1 MKRIV
6 VKLGTSVLTGGS
18 DRLNRPRMV
27 DLIRQIAD
35 LMQAGTQ
42 VALVTSGAVLA
53 GWEHLGFPARKR
65 NLPEKQFLAA
75 VGQSQLMYL
84 YTQLAQL
91 YGISVAQTLL
101 IRSDFSDRRRYL
113 NARNTFENCFERG
126 VLPIVNENDV
136 VAIDEIRVGD
146 NDTLAAHVAS
156 LLQADLLV
164 ICSDIDGLY
173 TAAPQ
178 NNPDAQRIE
187 VVNQIDQTIWDLA
200 GGAGTAHGTGGMWT
214 KIQAAD
220 LATRAGIEMQ
230 IVNGAKPNVLLQLEQ
245 NPPLGTRFLA
255 TTPLL
260 EARKRWIL
268 AETVKESQLIVDAG
282 AQQALTDQGK
292 SLLSAGISQVK
303 GEFEKGQTVR
313 IFDANR
319 QELARGLSRYSSQEL
334 QTIAGHRSSEIEALL
349 GYSFGPE
356 VIHRNDMVLLTDS
369 PAILKTN
376 EKPVLEDPQ

>member
-35 LMQAGTQ
+35 LMQQGTQ

-53 GWEHLGFPARKR
+53 GWEHLGFPPRKR

-75 VGQSQLMYL
+75 VGQSQLMHL

-113 NARNTFENCFERG
+113 NARATFENCFERG

-136 VAIDEIRVGD
+136 VAVDEIRLGD

-156 LLQADLLV
+156 LLEANLLV

-178 NNPDAQRIE
+178 NNPEAKRIE
-187 VVNQIDQTIWDLA
+187 IVSQIDQSIWDLA

-230 IVNGAKPNVLLQLEQ
+230 IVNGAKPNILLQLDA
-245 NPPLGTRFLA
+245 NPPPGTRFLPV
-255 TTPLL
+255 TPLL

-268 AETVKESQLIVDAG
+268 AETVKSSQLKIDAG
-282 AQQALTDQGK
+282 ARQALIHQGK
-292 SLLSAGISQVK
+292 SLLSAGITQVE
-303 GEFEKGQTVR
+303 GLFEKGQTVR
-313 IFDANR
+313 VFDTTG
-319 QELARGLSRYSSQEL
+319 QELARGLCRYSSQEL
-334 QTIAGHRSSEIEALL
+334 QIIAGHRSNDIENLL

-356 VIHRNDMVLLTDS
+356 VIHRNDMLLLTDG

-376 EKPVLEDPQ
+376 VKPAQEDPQ

>member
-6 VKLGTSVLTGGS
+6 VKLGTSVLTSGS

-27 DLIRQIAD
+27 DLIRQISQ
-35 LMQAGTQ
+35 LMQAGTE

-53 GWEHLGFPARKR
+53 GWEHLGFPPRKR

-75 VGQSQLMYL
+75 VGQSQLMHL

-113 NARNTFENCFERG
+113 NARNTFANCFERG

-136 VAIDEIRVGD
+136 VAVDEIRVGD

-156 LLQADLLV
+156 LLEADLLV

-178 NNPDAQRIE
+178 SNPDARRIE
-187 VVNQIDQTIWDLA
+187 VVQQINDEIWNLA

-230 IVNGAKPNVLLQLEQ
+230 IVNGAHPDILLKLSQS
-245 NPPLGTRFLA
+245 PPPGTRFLPV
-255 TTPLL
+255 TPLL

-268 AETVKESQLIVDAG
+268 AETVKESKLIVDDG
-282 AQQALTDQGK
+282 ARQALSKQGK
-292 SLLSAGISQVK
+292 SLLSAGISQIE
-303 GEFEKGQTVR
+303 GQFEKGQTVR
-313 IFDANR
+313 VFDKQG
-319 QELARGLSRYSSQEL
+319 QELARGLCRYSSNEL
-334 QTIAGHRSSEIEALL
+334 QTIAGHRSNEIEALL
-349 GYSFGPE
+349 GYSFGAE
-356 VIHRNDMVLLTDS
+356 VIHRNDMLLMTGS
-369 PAILKTN
+369 PAILKAN
-376 EKPVLEDPQ
+376 ANPVLEDPQ